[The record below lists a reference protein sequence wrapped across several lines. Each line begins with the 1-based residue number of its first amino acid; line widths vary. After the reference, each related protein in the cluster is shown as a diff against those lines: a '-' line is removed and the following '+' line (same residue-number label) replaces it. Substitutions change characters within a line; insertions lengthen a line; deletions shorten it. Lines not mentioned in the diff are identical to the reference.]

1 MFETSESIEEIATAL
16 SLAQKDM
23 GAALKDADAHHG
35 KYADLASVVTAIKE
49 PLANMGLSYTQFPSV
64 NDDSAGVMTVLMH
77 RSGQWMR
84 SFYTLP
90 LVRRDVHSVGSAIT
104 YSRRY
109 ALQAVAGIPADDD
122 DGDMASQPLDAIAI
136 HNQACVNN
144 LMSIAEVKNAI
155 AQERWD
161 AAAEAYH
168 EISNDDHEAMWIAP
182 SKGGI
187 WTTHER
193 KMIHSDEFNAAAKVM
208 WEERNSGA

>member
-1 MFETSESIEEIATAL
+1 MFETSESIDEIATAL
-16 SLAQKDM
+16 SLAQKEM
-23 GAALKDADAHHG
+23 GAALKDAKAHHG
-35 KYADLASVVTAIKE
+35 NYADLASVVAAIKE
-49 PLANMGLSYTQFPSV
+49 PLALMGLSYTQFPIV

-84 SFYTLP
+84 SYYTLP

-104 YSRRY
+104 YARRY

-122 DGDMASQPLDAIAI
+122 DGDRASQPLDAIAI
-136 HNQACVNN
+136 HNQVCVNN

-155 AQERWD
+155 ADERWE

-168 EISNDDHEAMWIAP
+168 EISNEDHEAMWIAP
-182 SKGGI
+182 TKGGV

-193 KMIHSDEFNAAAKVM
+193 TMIRSNEFHSAVKVIF
-208 WEERNSGA
+208 EERNNGR

>member
-16 SLAQKDM
+16 SLAQKQM
-23 GAALKDADAHHG
+23 GVALKDATAHHG
-35 KYADLASVVTAIKE
+35 NYADLASVVAAIKA
-49 PLANMGLSYTQFPSV
+49 PLADMGLSYTQFPIV

-84 SFYTLP
+84 SHYTLP

-104 YSRRY
+104 YARRY
-109 ALQAVAGIPADDD
+109 ALQSVAGIPADDD
-122 DGDMASQPLDAIAI
+122 DGDKASQPLDAIAL
-136 HNQACVNN
+136 HNQACVRNFD
-144 LMSIAEVKNAI
+144 SIAEIKRAI
-155 AQERWD
+155 ADERWE

-168 EISNDDHEAMWIAP
+168 EMSNDDHECLWIAP

-193 KMIHSDEFNAAAKVM
+193 TMIRSNEFHAAVKVM
-208 WEERNSGA
+208 FEERNSGA

>member
-16 SLAQKDM
+16 SLAQKEM

-35 KYADLASVVTAIKE
+35 KYADLASVVAAIKE
-49 PLANMGLSYTQFPSV
+49 PLSNMGLSYTQFPIV

-84 SFYTLP
+84 SYYTLP

-104 YSRRY
+104 YARRY
-109 ALQAVAGIPADDD
+109 ALQSVAGIPADDD
-122 DGDMASQPLDAIAI
+122 DGDKASEPLDAIAL
-136 HNQACVNN
+136 HNQACARN
-144 LMSIAEVKNAI
+144 LSSIAEVKRAI
-155 AQERWD
+155 AEDRWE

-168 EISNDDHEAMWIAP
+168 EISNDDHECLWIAP

-187 WTTHER
+187 WTTYER

-208 WEERNSGA
+208 FEERNNGR